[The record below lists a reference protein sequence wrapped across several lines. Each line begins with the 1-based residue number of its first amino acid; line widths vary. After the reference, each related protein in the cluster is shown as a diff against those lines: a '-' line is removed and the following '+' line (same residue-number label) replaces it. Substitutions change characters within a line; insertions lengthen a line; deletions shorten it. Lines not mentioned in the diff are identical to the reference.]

1 MKKWIVIFLSVAG
14 CIYVLFFLNLF
25 NGEPLSEAPRAY
37 IKSASIDIPVETA
50 SYYWKLGKEKNMSP
64 WYAVKDKEAII
75 IPKNSTIK
83 ISFKREPD
91 GPPIIRQ
98 VITDNDNRDIET
110 KNSNEITVPSSEGI
124 YMYSISADWSEGSA
138 QYAIKVHV
146 K

>member
-1 MKKWIVIFLSVAG
+1 MKKWVVIFLSVAV
-14 CIYVLFFLNLF
+14 CIYVFSFLNLF
-25 NGEPLSEAPRAY
+25 NGKPFPEPPRAY

-50 SYYWKLGKEKNMSP
+50 SYYWKFGEEKNISP

-75 IPKNSTIK
+75 VPKNSIIE

-98 VITDNDNRDIET
+98 VITDNNNREIET

-124 YMYSISADWSEGSA
+124 YMYSINAGWSEGSA
-138 QYAIKVHV
+138 QYAIKVYV

>member
-1 MKKWIVIFLSVAG
+1 MKKWIVILLSVAV
-14 CIYVLFFLNLF
+14 CISVLSFLYLF
-25 NGEPLSEAPRAY
+25 NGKLLPEAPRAY

-50 SYYWKLGKEKNMSP
+50 SYYWKFGKEKNMSP

-75 IPKNSTIK
+75 VPKNSTIK

-91 GPPIIRQ
+91 GPPIIKQ

>member
-1 MKKWIVIFLSVAG
+1 M
-14 CIYVLFFLNLF
+14 
-25 NGEPLSEAPRAY
+25 
-37 IKSASIDIPVETA
+37 ETA
-50 SYYWKLGKEKNMSP
+50 SYYWKFGEEKNISP

-75 IPKNSTIK
+75 VPKNSIIE

-98 VITDNDNRDIET
+98 IITDNDIREIET

-124 YMYSISADWSEGSA
+124 YMYSISAGWSEGSA
-138 QYAIKVHV
+138 QYAIKVYV